1 MILGRRPASAPS
13 VLLDAGSSSTAVDE
27 PTSQDD
33 TEKETE
39 NGDGMQ

>member
-1 MILGRRPASAPS
+1 MILGHRPASAPS
-13 VLLDAGSSSTAVDE
+13 ILLDAGSNTAVDE
-27 PTSQDD
+27 PTSQDG